1 MQSTLNIFEM
11 WRMVRF
17 LDKNYNTLNLNLIK
31 REAQLESL
39 KAVKYSINRS
49 ESEARVEL
57 PKNEVL
63 KIMKEFEDYPNFL
76 TIRKIEKSE
85 LNVEKRELVDLYL
98 ANKFKIHSTTFSDDM
113 LLKSKIDINRIVE
126 QCLINGFFESI
137 TDQNSSKS
145 NKIKLTKKGKDFAS
159 FDSLIYSIIQ
169 NIGKLWVLLAA
180 ILTSATFKL
189 LPDFFVFLQN
199 LYSKFVV

>member
-1 MQSTLNIFEM
+1 
-11 WRMVRF
+11 MVRF

>member
-1 MQSTLNIFEM
+1 M

>member
-49 ESEARVEL
+49 ESEAGVEL
-57 PKNEVL
+57 PKDEVL

-169 NIGKLWVLLAA
+169 NIGKLWVLLAV